1 MNIYYVTNE
10 LGYWVNP
17 IHAYRQNW
25 FTSKEDAENRKE
37 TFENWFIFNNS
48 EYTVHSI
55 DIPIDTEEHKV
66 EYYSNTI
73 SKTILENTTS
83 NIDAKILML
92 ECEIEYADI
101 DTLIYYFNKRFENVT
116 MRDLPPAVNA
126 NSLKEFVLDFVLPYE
141 QAYFNNM
148 IDDFFGTK

>member
-25 FTSKEDAENRKE
+25 FTKKEDAEERKE

-48 EYTVHSI
+48 KYTVHSI

-83 NIDAKILML
+83 NLDAKILML
-92 ECEIEYADI
+92 ESGIEYADI
-101 DTLIYYFNKRFENVT
+101 DMLIYYFNKRFENVI

-126 NSLKEFVLDFVLPYE
+126 NSLKELVLDFVLPYE

-148 IDDFFGTK
+148 IDNFFGIK